1 MTRTLV
7 LFDIDGTLLLT
18 AGAGRRAITSA
29 LADRIGTSDAWQRI
43 TFDGKTDPQIVRE
56 LLEAAGDA
64 SAGDPDTIA
73 AICERYVSPARGG
86 TGTLAGGHPAPAG
99 RRRRC
104 STNCRRGATWCS
116 AS

>member
-64 SAGDPDTIA
+64 SAGDPDTMA
-73 AICERYVSPARGG
+73 SRVLLLEQELE
-86 TGTLAGGHPAPAG
+86 LAGNLPAEVVH
-99 RRRRC
+99 C
-104 STNCRRGATWCS
+104 STNFGES
-116 AS
+116 GSSGS

>member
-1 MTRTLV
+1 MKRTIA

-56 LLEAAGDA
+56 LLEAAGKA
-64 SAGDPDTIA
+64 
-73 AICERYVSPARGG
+73 EYLMKRM
-86 TGTLAGGHPAPAG
+86 
-99 RRRRC
+99 RC
-104 STNCRRGATWCS
+104 LPSLNLGN
-116 AS
+116 